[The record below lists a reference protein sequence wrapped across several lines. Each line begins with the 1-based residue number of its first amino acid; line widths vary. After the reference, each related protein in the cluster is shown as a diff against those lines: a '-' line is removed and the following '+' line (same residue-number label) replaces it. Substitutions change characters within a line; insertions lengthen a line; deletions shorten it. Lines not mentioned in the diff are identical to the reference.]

1 MNPLDLGLDLSQNIA
16 HYRVQLLPSLVEYLN
31 HLLDQEKVNTM
42 SRRTN
47 TSNNAINGAKTT
59 ANKEIQTDLTF
70 AVSNDNRNGI
80 IMLPSSSTVRKEH
93 EEDAASFISF
103 ETCKS
108 THKSQVRSEIT
119 IYKNHKG
126 STHIWYTYYAYSN

>member
-1 MNPLDLGLDLSQNIA
+1 MNPLDLGLDLLQNIA

-31 HLLDQEKVNTM
+31 HLLDQEKVNTL

-47 TSNNAINGAKTT
+47 TSNIAINDAKSTT
-59 ANKEIQTDLTF
+59 NKEIQTDLTF
-70 AVSNDNRNGI
+70 AVSNDNRYG

-108 THKSQVRSEIT
+108 THKCQVRSEIT
-119 IYKNHKG
+119 NYKNHKG
-126 STHIWYTYYAYSN
+126 STHI